1 MECFSVMSDE
11 IEGRLDSFYY
21 RSEFYELVKQLDSL
35 KWKIVKLSDI
45 FEINRGG
52 SPRPI
57 HKYFTNEENG
67 INWIKI
73 GDTKG
78 VDKYIYKT
86 NQKIKPEGIKFSRE
100 VKEGDFILSNS
111 MSFGRPYIMKI
122 KGCIHD
128 GWLLLKEKDKN
139 LNKDFL
145 YYLLST
151 NFIFRFF
158 KRATLG
164 GVVENLNIDLVKEI
178 RVPIPPLE
186 IQNKIVQLMD
196 KSYSSKKQK
205 ETEAQKLL
213 DSINN
218 YVLDELGVKLPEL
231 KDKMTYCIT
240 SEEVKDNRID
250 AYYYQPKFEEIEEAV
265 KKGKFEVKELKES
278 FENKLIKGLLPKKED
293 KNGELKVLQIKN
305 ILMNGLINT
314 SKCITSKNIFKEEHK
329 LNFED
334 ILIVITGAT
343 IGKIGL
349 WNKKEDF
356 YLGGDIVKFKVNKK
370 FNPYFVQSYLLS
382 QLGQYQIIRGITGAT
397 NGHLSPSD
405 IEKIKIPLSPLAIQN
420 KIADEVKQRMQKA
433 EQLQKDSKEELEKAK
448 QEVEKIILN

>member
-1 MECFSVMSDE
+1 MECFSIMSDK

-21 RSEFYELVKQLDSL
+21 RPEFYELIKQLDNL
-35 KWKIVKLSDI
+35 KWNIVKLSDI

-57 HKYFTNEENG
+57 HKYFTNDENG

-86 NQKIKPEGIKFSRE
+86 KQKIKTEGIKFSRE

-111 MSFGRPYIMKI
+111 MSSGRPYIMKT

-164 GVVENLNIDLVKEI
+164 GVVENLNINLVKEI

-186 IQNKIVQLMD
+186 IQKKIVHLMD
-196 KSYSSKKQK
+196 KSYYFKKQK

-213 DSINN
+213 DSINSC
-218 YVLDELGVKLPEL
+218 VLYGLGIKLPEL
-231 KDKMTYCIT
+231 KNKMTYT
-240 SEEVKDNRID
+240 VYADEVKGNRIN
-250 AYYYQPKFEEIEEAV
+250 AYYYQPKFEEVEKAINN
-265 KKGKFEVKELKES
+265 GKYEVKELKES
-278 FENKLIKGLLPKKED
+278 FENKLIKGLLPKNED

-305 ILMNGLINT
+305 ILKNGLIDT
-314 SKCITSKNIFKEEHK
+314 SKYITSKNIFKEEHK
-329 LNFED
+329 LNLED
-334 ILIVITGAT
+334 ISIVITGAT

-370 FNPYFVQSYLLS
+370 FNPYFIQSYLLS
-382 QLGQYQIIRGITGAT
+382 QLGQYQIIKKITGAT

-405 IEKIKIPLSPLAIQN
+405 IEKIKIPLPPLPIQN
-420 KIADEVKQRMQKA
+420 KIAEEVKRRMQKA
-433 EQLQKDSKEELEKAK
+433 EQLQKEAKEVLENAK